1 LREQYYDAY
10 YVVICVCL
18 YPSGLAFTDME
29 ELSTKGR
36 ITKQWKEILLAFL
49 KKKALSNQYC
59 EQEKK
64 EGGEEE
70 AKFDANSRV
79 MKEITERGGKPIE
92 RSDFKPDN
100 YIWLNITKDAVSG
113 EVWFVPTQFIIK
125 VVEKYCG
132 DCFAKQ
138 TLKKFEYMAILSTSL
153 INKIKKNYNYCE
165 KLVEFSAVSTFGLWK
180 LPIKG
185 EMCMMKDADL
195 IQYIEN
201 KEYDFDKLKQWFGLH
216 ENNFFS
222 CFDPDAV
229 QRVISNKNLKEE
241 SVIEVMEILCLAIPT
256 LFKIISP
263 RGTGAMEAARRAE
276 QVLIKFNETN
286 VKISL
291 IRIKL
296 SLFLAALHMGA
307 KNDIHENFTLAKIQ
321 LKLTQEEIEKIKG
334 HKDAPLLFAVAAL
347 GFAYYFHKGF
357 KKNCLNP
364 KEFPN
369 RDAVNKQINN
379 IFKKIETLAIPMM
392 KSDESLKV
400 PKAKIALMKCKIRNR
415 KSGFEKQLLED
426 MREAV
431 IILTEYKSLRLI
443 MKAHYLYA
451 CLKIE
456 YEMFIFLSLSLFH
469 RIEKRKNALKASENS
484 SESIRNMTDRLVEI
498 KNIHLIK
505 TSLDIAQKVCRF
517 CLY

>member
-1 LREQYYDAY
+1 MSY
-10 YVVICVCL
+10 
-18 YPSGLAFTDME
+18 TDLE
-29 ELSTKGR
+29 ELSAKGR
-36 ITKQWKEILLAFL
+36 ITTTWKEILLAFL
-49 KKKALSNQYC
+49 KKKAICNQYC
-59 EQEKK
+59 SQEKK

-70 AKFDANSRV
+70 GKFEAGCPI
-79 MKEITERGGKPIE
+79 MKETMERNGKPIE

-100 YIWLNITKDAVSG
+100 YIWLNITKDPVTN

-125 VVEKYCG
+125 VVEKYLG

-138 TLKKFEYMAILSTSL
+138 TLKKFEYMAFLSTSL

-165 KLVEFSAVSTFGLWK
+165 KLVEFSAVSTFGIWR

-185 EMCMMKDADL
+185 EMCMLKDADL
-195 IQYIEN
+195 IQYID
-201 KEYDFDKLKQWFGLH
+201 KQEYDFEKLKQWFSLH

-229 QRVISNKNLKEE
+229 QRVISNKSIKEE
-241 SVIEVMEILCLAIPT
+241 CVMEVMEILCLAIPT

-276 QVLIKFNETN
+276 QVLIKFNENN
-286 VKISL
+286 VKVSL

-296 SLFLAALHMGA
+296 SLFLAALHMSA

-321 LKLTQEEIEKIKG
+321 LKLTQEEVEKIKSYES
-334 HKDAPLLFAVAAL
+334 APLLFAVVAI
-347 GFAYYFHKGF
+347 GFAYYFYKGF

-379 IFKKIETLAIPMM
+379 IFKKIETLAVPMM
-392 KSDESLKV
+392 KTDESLKV
-400 PKAKIALMKCKIRNR
+400 PKAKIALMKCKTRNR
-415 KSGFEKQLLED
+415 ESGLEKQLLED

-456 YEMFIFLSLSLFH
+456 YLFYSKFFFNNLS
-469 RIEKRKNALKASENS
+469 
-484 SESIRNMTDRLVEI
+484 
-498 KNIHLIK
+498 
-505 TSLDIAQKVCRF
+505 
-517 CLY
+517 